1 MLREVKMLSI
11 RTSEQITAEINVKFG
26 FIPPFFS
33 PAIENPQVLEN
44 LWHQTLSAY
53 INNPLSAQF
62 KEKLSAYLSRFC
74 AVPYCLICH
83 SCSMR
88 SLGIKAQDILE
99 LLESPPPTETEIE
112 HHLFVLATSGELTL
126 VGATSAVEDSLL
138 PCAIFVALE
147 QEPADYCRSE
157 LRRILG
163 VNYQYL
169 ITFIAYMKMCHEWMV
184 AHPEVAYEED
194 QRVQDNFNDL
204 LADEPGLTDFFDT
217 YWQKVSRERQSRAEY
232 LAQVTERQRNEAA
245 LRKAAAQNL
254 CLARAVTSASDGI
267 LITDP
272 NQPDNPIIYTNP
284 AFSRITGYQ
293 PEEIIGQNWRFLQV
307 GTDEQAIA
315 QINNAIAQRREVKLT
330 MLNYRSNNQR
340 FWSELKISPVFSEAG
355 ELLNFIGIQTDIT
368 ERQQAE
374 AALKKSEARY
384 RSVVTAMQEGIV
396 IQDADGRIS
405 ACNASAERILGRT
418 SDQIIARTS
427 LDPCWQTIHEDGSC
441 FPGETHP
448 AMVTLRTGKP
458 CSNVTMG
465 ICQPDGGITWILIN
479 SQPLFTRGQTSPYAV
494 VTSFSDITE
503 RKQTEE
509 KLIRSSKAIEST
521 SDAISMADMSGKP
534 IYHNQAFIKLYGY
547 NIDELNAVGGLPAM
561 YTQLEI
567 AEQVLTAIQN
577 GRSWSGEVE
586 LKTKSGKFIST
597 LLRADCIVDDAGN
610 HIGLISV
617 CTDITKRKQAEIAL
631 RQQIERE
638 RLVLEI
644 AQRIRQSLNLE
655 EILSTTVAEV
665 QQFLQVERVFIY
677 RFQPDWSGDVIVES
691 VNPGWLPLLAMHIK
705 DSFFGKAD
713 GRELYRQG
721 RIQATDDIY
730 TASLA
735 KCHVDLLVEL
745 QIRANL
751 VVPILQGQHLW
762 GLLVANHC
770 SAARQWQQ
778 LEIDLLKQLATQVA
792 IAIQQS
798 TLFQQ
803 AQTQLI
809 ERQRAEQKIREQAAL
824 LNIATDAIR
833 VQDLETQILFWN
845 KGAERLY
852 GWKAAE
858 ALGKNAKELLYKGY
872 PLEIAAA
879 QKIVLDKGEWYGELH
894 QVTKFGKEI
903 IVESRWTLV
912 RDQQGKPKSVLVV
925 NTDITQK
932 KQLEAQF
939 LRAQRMESIGTLAG
953 GIAHDLNNVLAPI
966 LMSAQLLQLKT
977 TDDRTQQLLQTI
989 EANAKRGGNLVK
1001 QVLSFARGVEGKH
1014 TILQVRHLISEIKHI
1029 AMQTFPKSIQFYT
1042 DIAPELWSVSGDAT
1056 QLHQVLMNLSVNAR
1070 DAMPDGGILR
1080 ISASNLLID
1089 QNYAQMNL
1097 EATVGAYILIT
1108 VSDTGTGIPPEIV
1121 DRIFEPFFTTKEQG
1135 KGTGLGLATV
1145 IGIIKSHGGF
1155 VDVYSEVGQGTQFK
1169 VYLPAVEGTTTQPE
1183 KDMELPTGNGE
1194 LILVVDDESAICEVT
1209 KTSLLTYNYE
1219 VLTASDGIEA
1229 IALYAQHK
1237 HEISLVLMD
1246 MMMPSMDGPTTI
1258 RTLQK
1263 LNPQVKIIAVS
1274 GLDSSDKVNAAI
1286 SAGAKAFL
1294 SKPYT
1299 AQELLKIINSVLNAK
1314 VSAG

>member
-1 MLREVKMLSI
+1 MLREVKMLFM
-11 RTSEQITAEINVKFG
+11 RTSEQITAEIKVKFG
-26 FIPPFFS
+26 FIPPFFN

-44 LWHQTLSAY
+44 LWQQTLSAY
-53 INNPLSAQF
+53 INNPLSPEF
-62 KEKLSAYLSRFC
+62 KEKLSVYLSRFC

-83 SCSMR
+83 SCSLR
-88 SLGIKAQDILE
+88 SLGIKAQEILE
-99 LLESPPPTETEIE
+99 LLESTPPTETEID
-112 HHLFVLATSGELTL
+112 HHLFLLATSEQLTFL
-126 VGATSAVEDSLL
+126 PGAALEDSLL
-138 PCAIFVALE
+138 YCAIFIALE
-147 QEPADYCRSE
+147 REQADYCRNE

-163 VNYQYL
+163 VNYQHL
-169 ITFIAYMKMCHEWMV
+169 TAFIAYVKTCHEWIA
-184 AHPEVAYEED
+184 AHPEVAYEGD

-204 LADEPGLTDFFDT
+204 LADEPGLTDFFDN
-217 YWQKVSRERQSRAEY
+217 YWQKVKGERQSRAEY
-232 LAQVTERQRNEAA
+232 LAQITERQRNEAA

-267 LITDP
+267 LITDS

-284 AFSRITGYQ
+284 AFSRISGYQ
-293 PEEIIGQNWRFLQV
+293 PEEIIGQNWRFLQ

-315 QINNAIAQRREVKLT
+315 QINNAIAQRREVKVT
-330 MLNYRSNNQR
+330 MLNYRQNNQP

-374 AALKKSEARY
+374 
-384 RSVVTAMQEGIV
+384 
-396 IQDADGRIS
+396 
-405 ACNASAERILGRT
+405 
-418 SDQIIARTS
+418 
-427 LDPCWQTIHEDGSC
+427 
-441 FPGETHP
+441 
-448 AMVTLRTGKP
+448 
-458 CSNVTMG
+458 
-465 ICQPDGGITWILIN
+465 
-479 SQPLFTRGQTSPYAV
+479 
-494 VTSFSDITE
+494 
-503 RKQTEE
+503 
-509 KLIRSSKAIEST
+509 
-521 SDAISMADMSGKP
+521 
-534 IYHNQAFIKLYGY
+534 
-547 NIDELNAVGGLPAM
+547 
-561 YTQLEI
+561 
-567 AEQVLTAIQN
+567 
-577 GRSWSGEVE
+577 
-586 LKTKSGKFIST
+586 
-597 LLRADCIVDDAGN
+597 
-610 HIGLISV
+610 
-617 CTDITKRKQAEIAL
+617 IAL

-644 AQRIRQSLNLE
+644 QGRIRQSLNLE

-665 QQFLQVERVFIY
+665 QQFLQAERVFIY
-677 RFQPDWSGDVIVES
+677 RFQPDWSGDVIFES
-691 VNPGWLPLLAMHIK
+691 VNSGWLPLLGMHIK

-730 TASLA
+730 TANLA
-735 KCHVDLLVEL
+735 KCHLDLLVEL

-751 VVPILQGQHLW
+751 VVPILQGQQLW

-770 SAARQWQQ
+770 SQPRQWQQ

-809 ERQRAEQKIREQAAL
+809 ERQRAEQKICEQAAL
-824 LNIATDAIR
+824 LDIATDAIR

-852 GWKAAE
+852 GWQAVE
-858 ALGKNAKELLYKGY
+858 ALGKNAKELLYKSSS
-872 PLEIAAA
+872 LQMAAA
-879 QKIVLDKGEWYGELH
+879 QQIVQDKGEWYGELH

-912 RDQQGKPKSVLVV
+912 RDEVGKPKSVLVV

-977 TDDRTQQLLQTI
+977 TDERTQQLLQTV
-989 EANAKRGGNLVK
+989 EANAKRGGALVK
-1001 QVLSFARGVEGKH
+1001 QVLSFARGVEGQH

-1029 AMQTFPKSIQFYT
+1029 AMQTFSKSIQFYT
-1042 DIAPELWSVSGDAT
+1042 DIAPELWSVSGDTT
-1056 QLHQVLMNLSVNAR
+1056 QLHQVLMNLCVNAR
-1070 DAMPDGGILR
+1070 DAMPNGGVLR

-1097 EATVGAYILIT
+1097 EANIGAYILIT

-1209 KTSLLTYNYE
+1209 KTSLLTYDYK

-1237 HEISLVLMD
+1237 HEISLVLID

-1274 GLDSSDKVNAAI
+1274 GLDASDKVNTAL

-1299 AQELLKIINSVLNAK
+1299 AQELLKIINSVLNMK
-1314 VSAG
+1314 